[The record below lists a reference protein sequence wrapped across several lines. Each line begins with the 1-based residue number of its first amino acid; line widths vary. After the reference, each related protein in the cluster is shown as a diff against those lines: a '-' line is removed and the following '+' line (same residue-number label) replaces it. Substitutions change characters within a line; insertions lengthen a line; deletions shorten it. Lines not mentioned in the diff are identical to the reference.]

1 LVRGN
6 YSFFAPSDAFNA
18 LRIDFQDDL
27 TNIPSP
33 MKESCQSATTL
44 WTQVIEVIQSGDSQS
59 AELALAQFCEQY
71 RPVILGF
78 FCRRG
83 WEHGQAED
91 LTHDFLA
98 AKVFRRIEGRN
109 GFLHRAR
116 RGESGSFRKFLS
128 VVLWDFHYDSLKKLL
143 AQKAGGRAVHVPV
156 DELEFSRMGQQPPDE
171 VCHETDR
178 AIAVK
183 VLEDAAGEATRSAV
197 LLDYLRGK
205 IESVKEGAARL
216 EVSENA
222 FKVAVHRLLE
232 RLKTNLRAEV
242 SKLVGPS
249 DQEVEEELTYLMS
262 LLLRPNT

>member
-1 LVRGN
+1 
-6 YSFFAPSDAFNA
+6 
-18 LRIDFQDDL
+18 
-27 TNIPSP
+27 
-33 MKESCQSATTL
+33 MKEASQSTATL
-44 WTQVIEVIQSGDSQS
+44 WTQVIEVIQQGDGQA
-59 AELALAQFCEQY
+59 AERALAQFCEQY

-91 LTHDFLA
+91 LTQDFFA
-98 AKVFRRIEGRN
+98 AKILSRIEGRD

-116 RGESGSFRKFLS
+116 RGKDGSFRKFLCA
-128 VVLWDFHYDSLKKLL
+128 VLWDFHYDRLKKLL

-171 VCHETDR
+171 ICHETDR
-178 AIAVK
+178 AVALK
-183 VLEDAAGEATRSAV
+183 VLDDAAGQASRSAV

-205 IESVKEGAARL
+205 IETVSEGAARL
-216 EVSENA
+216 EMSEGA

-242 SKLVGPS
+242 AKLVGPEAN
-249 DQEVEEELTYLMS
+249 DIDDELSYLMS
-262 LLLRPNT
+262 LLGRPET